1 MCRLHTAQ
9 YRQQTPSIN
18 LIWVTVIVENS
29 VQLTEDFR
37 DFIGDGDASK
47 TRVLV
52 LFKQLTF
59 FLL

>member
-1 MCRLHTAQ
+1 M
-9 YRQQTPSIN
+9 
-18 LIWVTVIVENS
+18 WVTVIVENS

-37 DFIGDGDASK
+37 DFIGDGDANK

-59 FLL
+59 FLS